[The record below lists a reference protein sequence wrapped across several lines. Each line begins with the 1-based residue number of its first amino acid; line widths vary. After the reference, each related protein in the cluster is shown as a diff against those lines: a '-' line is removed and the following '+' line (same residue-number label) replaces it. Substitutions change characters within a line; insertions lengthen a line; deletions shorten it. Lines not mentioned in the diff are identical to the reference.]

1 MQNEGTEL
9 NPKSK
14 AVLARILIP
23 LCWTL
28 WSVLLLLVLYLLF
41 RVATE
46 RDSSPEAP
54 RGLGVSAV
62 AFILLLLGGVG
73 WLLSVAARKQS
84 TAGLIT
90 MTVLLAY
97 PLVMLVAQPIVMA
110 SKRRSFEQDAARVGD
125 FTDSTLQAMAQAI
138 RSNDTLTL
146 TELLNGQPPPDGK
159 DRAGNDLLMY
169 ALVVVRDKQGS
180 AASVRA
186 LLDAG
191 ADPRKSRA
199 PNGVDVVNFMVYGGS
214 PDARQAMRLLLEH
227 GADPNAA
234 DPRTGETPLGTVYN
248 EPEIVRALV
257 EHGADIDRLQPD
269 SVPAIVR
276 LIGLRQWESALYLI
290 EKGAR
295 LDVSNAN
302 GLSVDY
308 YLKDFN
314 DRDFG
319 DQQAGWDSVRAAIS
333 RRRR

>member
-1 MQNEGTEL
+1 
-9 NPKSK
+9 
-14 AVLARILIP
+14 
-23 LCWTL
+23 
-28 WSVLLLLVLYLLF
+28 
-41 RVATE
+41 
-46 RDSSPEAP
+46 
-54 RGLGVSAV
+54 
-62 AFILLLLGGVG
+62 
-73 WLLSVAARKQS
+73 
-84 TAGLIT
+84 
-90 MTVLLAY
+90 VLLAY
-97 PLVMLVAQPIVMA
+97 PLVALVAHPAIKAYKQ
-110 SKRRSFEQDAARVGD
+110 RSFAQEAARVGD
-125 FTDSTLQAMAQAI
+125 FPDSTLNAMAQAI
-138 RSNDTLTL
+138 RGNDTLTL
-146 TELLNGQPPPDGK
+146 NKLLNGQPPPDGK

-180 AASVRA
+180 AAPVRV

-214 PDARQAMRLLLEH
+214 PEARQAMRLLLEH
-227 GADPNAA
+227 GADPDAA

-269 SVPAIVR
+269 GVPAIVR

-308 YLKDFN
+308 YLKDFK
-314 DRDFG
+314 DSDFG
-319 DQQAGWDSVRAAIS
+319 DQQAGWDSVRAAIAS
-333 RRRR
+333 RRSTKN